1 MMDMLTAIAAGDRYL
16 SALLGVTPERALYML
31 RRLEA

>member
-1 MMDMLTAIAAGDRYL
+1 MAMLRDIAAGDRYL

-31 RRLEA
+31 KRLGD